1 MGGRDYRYDV
11 LHPLTGKPAKMPLGG
26 WSCIRSTMDRYLA
39 DGRVLFG
46 ADESSV
52 PRYKRYLDDADSAA
66 LKSVITAGATAR
78 RMSLP
83 DEDV

>member
-1 MGGRDYRYDV
+1 
-11 LHPLTGKPAKMPLGG
+11 
-26 WSCIRSTMDRYLA
+26 MDRYLA